1 MNFELQNFGLD
12 DQFVLTFLSIQ
23 VSEFDLVVKV
33 LIQKVDRI
41 DEDVTTMREYL
52 KELLA
57 EVKLFGNDVLI

>member
-1 MNFELQNFGLD
+1 M
-12 DQFVLTFLSIQ
+12 
-23 VSEFDLVVKV
+23 KV

-57 EVKLFGNDVLI
+57 EVKLFGNDVSHLSAQVNEIDYHNRLLSINERRVLKVH